1 MKKLYIFFA
10 ILIMII
16 LVPQIAFGAGSASIS
31 APASVESGSNVT
43 IKVTLSNV
51 AAWNIKIKA
60 SGATDGATKSYADAT
75 EDAENTTKTFS
86 VTCNSKGAGTIT
98 VTVTG
103 DITSADGANK
113 DISLT
118 KAITVKEKQVNNSTN
133 NNPSQP
139 TNPPTSGTTS
149 KPNTPSSGGQTSS
162 GQTTGGQTSSGQTTG
177 GQTSSGQTTGGQTS
191 SGQTTGGQTQNGQT
205 TNENVKKEAEARL
218 AELSVLGYEISPAF
232 NKDTQEY
239 FVEVPLTQENVTIDA
254 KTLGSKA
261 QIQGTGNYEVKEGNN
276 VFEIAVTAENG
287 ETKTYKLNV
296 AVVDK
301 NPIIATINQK
311 QYTVVKQAKLLKK
324 PNLYEETTIKI
335 NDIEVP
341 AFKNETNKLIIV
353 GIKDENNQIL
363 YATYNDGKYDIY
375 TEVTSKNLLLYI
387 TEGKLERYKKTS
399 VTINE
404 KQYSAYEINDRFV
417 VVYAMNVNNGEYGYY
432 KYDKKDETFQYY
444 EIDKAEQK
452 EINVFAVISVI
463 LGILLVISI
472 IVQIVINKKKLK
484 IENI

>member
-16 LVPQIAFGAGSASIS
+16 LVPQIAFGAGTASIS

-51 AAWNIKIKA
+51 AAWNIKIKT
-60 SGATDGATKSYADAT
+60 SGATDGVTKSYADAT

-118 KAITVKEKQVNNSTN
+118 KTITVKEKQVNDSTN
-133 NNPSQP
+133 NKPSQP

-149 KPNTPSSGGQTSS
+149 KPNTPSAGGQTSS
-162 GQTTGGQTSSGQTTG
+162 GQTS
-177 GQTSSGQTTGGQTS
+177 
-191 SGQTTGGQTQNGQT
+191 GGQTQNGQT
-205 TNENVKKEAEARL
+205 TNENVEKEAEARL
-218 AELSVLGYEISPAF
+218 AELSVLGYEMSPAF

-261 QIQGTGNYEVKEGNN
+261 QIKGTGNYEVKEGNN
-276 VFEIAVTAENG
+276 VFEIVVTAENG

-311 QYTVVKQAKLLKK
+311 QYAVVKQAKLLKK

-387 TEGKLERYKKTS
+387 TEGKLDGYKKTS

-444 EIDKAEQK
+444 EIDKTERK
-452 EINVFAVISVI
+452 EINVFAVVSLI

-484 IENI
+484 MENI

>member
-16 LVPQIAFGAGSASIS
+16 LVPQIAFGASFASIS

-118 KAITVKEKQVNNSTN
+118 KEITVKEKQVNNSTN
-133 NNPSQP
+133 NKPSQP
-139 TNPPTSGTTS
+139 TNSSTSGTTS

-162 GQTTGGQTSSGQTTG
+162 GQTTGGQT
-177 GQTSSGQTTGGQTS
+177 
-191 SGQTTGGQTQNGQT
+191 TGGQTQNGQT
-205 TNENVKKEAEARL
+205 TNEKVEKEAEARL

-276 VFEIAVTAENG
+276 VFEIVVTAENG

-324 PNLYEETTIKI
+324 LNLYEETTIKI

-353 GIKDENNQIL
+353 GIKNENNQIL

-387 TEGKLERYKKTS
+387 TEGKLEGYKKTS

-452 EINVFAVISVI
+452 EINVFAVVSVI

-472 IVQIVINKKKLK
+472 IAQIVINKKKLK

>member
-16 LVPQIAFGAGSASIS
+16 LVPQIVFGANFASIS

-139 TNPPTSGTTS
+139 TNSSTSGTTS

-162 GQTTGGQTSSGQTTG
+162 
-177 GQTSSGQTTGGQTS
+177 
-191 SGQTTGGQTQNGQT
+191 GQTQNGQT

-232 NKDTQEY
+232 NRDTQEY

-387 TEGKLERYKKTS
+387 TEGKLEEYKKTS

-452 EINVFAVISVI
+452 EINVFVVISVI

-472 IVQIVINKKKLK
+472 IAQIVINKKKLK

>member
-43 IKVTLSNV
+43 IKVTLNNV

-118 KAITVKEKQVNNSTN
+118 KTITVKEKQVNNSTN

-139 TNPPTSGTTS
+139 TNSSTSGTAS

-162 GQTTGGQTSSGQTTG
+162 GQTTGGQTTG
-177 GQTSSGQTTGGQTS
+177 GQTSSGQI
-191 SGQTTGGQTQNGQT
+191 TGGQTQNGQT
-205 TNENVKKEAEARL
+205 TNENVEKEAEARL

-276 VFEIAVTAENG
+276 VFEIVVTAENG

-324 PNLYEETTIKI
+324 LNLYEETTIKI

-387 TEGKLERYKKTS
+387 TEGKLEGYKKTS

-452 EINVFAVISVI
+452 EINVFVVISVI

-472 IVQIVINKKKLK
+472 IAHIVINKKKLK

>member
-51 AAWNIKIKA
+51 AAWNIKIKT
-60 SGATDGATKSYADAT
+60 SGATDGVTKSYADAT

-118 KAITVKEKQVNNSTN
+118 KAITVKERQVNNSTN

-139 TNPPTSGTTS
+139 TNSSTSGTTS
-149 KPNTPSSGGQTSS
+149 KPNTQSSGGQTSS
-162 GQTTGGQTSSGQTTG
+162 GQK
-177 GQTSSGQTTGGQTS
+177 
-191 SGQTTGGQTQNGQT
+191 QNGQT

-387 TEGKLERYKKTS
+387 TEGKLEGYKKTS

-452 EINVFAVISVI
+452 EINVFAVVSLI

-484 IENI
+484 MENI

>member
-16 LVPQIAFGAGSASIS
+16 LVPQIAFGASFASIS

-139 TNPPTSGTTS
+139 TNSSTSGTTS
-149 KPNTPSSGGQTSS
+149 KPNTPSSGGQT
-162 GQTTGGQTSSGQTTG
+162 
-177 GQTSSGQTTGGQTS
+177 
-191 SGQTTGGQTQNGQT
+191 QNGQT
-205 TNENVKKEAEARL
+205 TNENVKKVAEARL

-232 NKDTQEY
+232 NKNTQEY

-296 AVVDK
+296 AVLDK

-387 TEGKLERYKKTS
+387 TEGKLEGYKKTS

-472 IVQIVINKKKLK
+472 IAQIVINKKKLK

>member
-16 LVPQIAFGAGSASIS
+16 LVPQIAFGASFASIS

-139 TNPPTSGTTS
+139 TNSSTSGTTS
-149 KPNTPSSGGQTSS
+149 KPNTQSSGGQTSS
-162 GQTTGGQTSSGQTTG
+162 GQK
-177 GQTSSGQTTGGQTS
+177 
-191 SGQTTGGQTQNGQT
+191 QNGQT

-387 TEGKLERYKKTS
+387 TEGKLEGYKKTS

-417 VVYAMNVNNGEYGYY
+417 VVYAMNVNNGEYVYY

-472 IVQIVINKKKLK
+472 IAQIVINKKKLK

>member
-16 LVPQIAFGAGSASIS
+16 LVPQIVFGASSASIS
-31 APASVESGSNVT
+31 APASVESGSKVT

-86 VTCNSKGAGTIT
+86 VTCNSKGTGKIT

-118 KAITVKEKQVNNSTN
+118 KAITVKEKKVNNSTN
-133 NNPSQP
+133 NKPSQS
-139 TNPPTSGTTS
+139 TNSSTSGTTS

-162 GQTTGGQTSSGQTTG
+162 GQTTGGQT
-177 GQTSSGQTTGGQTS
+177 
-191 SGQTTGGQTQNGQT
+191 QNGQT
-205 TNENVKKEAEARL
+205 TNENVEKEAEARL

-232 NKDTQEY
+232 NEDKQEY

-261 QIQGTGNYEVKEGNN
+261 KIQGTGNYEVKEGNN
-276 VFEIAVTAENG
+276 VFEIVVTAENG

-324 PNLYEETTIKI
+324 LNLYEETTIKI

-387 TEGKLERYKKTS
+387 TEGKLEGYKKTS

-452 EINVFAVISVI
+452 EINVFAIISVI

-472 IVQIVINKKKLK
+472 IAQIVINKKKLK

>member
-31 APASVESGSNVT
+31 APSSVESSSNVT

-51 AAWNIKIKA
+51 AAWNIKITA

-139 TNPPTSGTTS
+139 TNSSTSGTTS

-162 GQTTGGQTSSGQTTG
+162 GQTSSGQTTG

-205 TNENVKKEAEARL
+205 TNENVEKEAEARL
-218 AELSVLGYEISPAF
+218 TELSVLGYEISPEF

-276 VFEIAVTAENG
+276 VFEIVVTAENG

-311 QYTVVKQAKLLKK
+311 QYAVVKQAKLLKK

-341 AFKNETNKLIIV
+341 AFKNETNKLIII

-387 TEGKLERYKKTS
+387 TEGKLEGYKKTS

-472 IVQIVINKKKLK
+472 IAQIVINKKKLK

>member
-16 LVPQIAFGAGSASIS
+16 LVPQIAFGASFASIS

-118 KAITVKEKQVNNSTN
+118 KTMTVKEKQVNNSTN

-139 TNPPTSGTTS
+139 TNSSTSGTAS
-149 KPNTPSSGGQTSS
+149 KPNTPSS
-162 GQTTGGQTSSGQTTG
+162 
-177 GQTSSGQTTGGQTS
+177 GGQTS

-205 TNENVKKEAEARL
+205 TNENVEKEAEARL

-276 VFEIAVTAENG
+276 VFEIVVTAENG

-324 PNLYEETTIKI
+324 LNLYEETTIKI

-387 TEGKLERYKKTS
+387 TEGKLEGYKKTS

-472 IVQIVINKKKLK
+472 IAQIVINKKKLK

>member
-43 IKVTLSNV
+43 IRVTLSNV

-118 KAITVKEKQVNNSTN
+118 KEITVKEKQVNNSTN

-139 TNPPTSGTTS
+139 TNPSTSGTTS

-177 GQTSSGQTTGGQTS
+177 GQT
-191 SGQTTGGQTQNGQT
+191 QNGQT
-205 TNENVKKEAEARL
+205 TNEKVEKEAEARL

-276 VFEIAVTAENG
+276 VFEIVVTAENG

-324 PNLYEETTIKI
+324 LNLYEETTIKI

-353 GIKDENNQIL
+353 GIKNENNQIL

-387 TEGKLERYKKTS
+387 TEGKLEGYKKTS

-472 IVQIVINKKKLK
+472 IAQIVINKKKLK

>member
-1 MKKLYIFFA
+1 MKKIYIFFA

-16 LVPQIAFGAGSASIS
+16 LVPQIAFGASFASIS

-139 TNPPTSGTTS
+139 TNSSTSGTTS
-149 KPNTPSSGGQTSS
+149 KPNTPSSGGQT
-162 GQTTGGQTSSGQTTG
+162 
-177 GQTSSGQTTGGQTS
+177 
-191 SGQTTGGQTQNGQT
+191 QNGQT
-205 TNENVKKEAEARL
+205 TNENVKKEVEARL

-387 TEGKLERYKKTS
+387 TEGKLEGYKKTS

-444 EIDKAEQK
+444 EIDKSEQK
-452 EINVFAVISVI
+452 EMNVFAVISVI

-472 IVQIVINKKKLK
+472 IAQILINKKKLK

>member
-16 LVPQIAFGAGSASIS
+16 LVPQIAFGASFDSIS

-86 VTCNSKGAGTIT
+86 VTCNSKGTGTIT

-118 KAITVKEKQVNNSTN
+118 KTITVKEKQVNNSTN
-133 NNPSQP
+133 NSTSQP
-139 TNPPTSGTTS
+139 TNPPASGTES
-149 KPNTPSSGGQTSS
+149 KPNKPS
-162 GQTTGGQTSSGQTTG
+162 TGGQTSNTQTAV
-177 GQTSSGQTTGGQTS
+177 
-191 SGQTTGGQTQNGQT
+191 GQTQKGQT
-205 TNENVKKEAEARL
+205 VNENVEKEAEARL
-218 AELSVLGYEISPAF
+218 AELSVMDYEISPAF
-232 NKDTQEY
+232 NKDIQEY
-239 FVEVPLTQENVTIDA
+239 FVEVPLTQENVKIDA

-261 QIQGTGNYEVKEGNN
+261 QIKGTGNYDVKEGNN
-276 VFEIAVTAENG
+276 VFEIVVTAENG

-296 AVVDK
+296 AVIDK
-301 NPIIATINQK
+301 NPITVIINQK
-311 QYTVVKQAKLLKK
+311 QYTVVKQVKLLQK
-324 PNLYEETTIKI
+324 PKLYEETTIKI

-341 AFKNETNKLIIV
+341 AFRNETNKLIIV
-353 GIKDENNQIL
+353 GIKDENSPIL
-363 YATYNDGKYDIY
+363 YATYNDGKYEIY
-375 TEVTSKNLLLYI
+375 TEITSKNLLLYI
-387 TEGKLERYKKTS
+387 TEGNLDGYKKIS

-404 KQYSAYEINDRFV
+404 QQYSAYEINDRFV
-417 VVYAMNVNNGEYGYY
+417 FVYAMNVNNGEYGYY

-444 EIDKAEQK
+444 EIYKNEQK
-452 EINVFAVISVI
+452 EVNVFAVVSVI
-463 LGILLVISI
+463 LGILLAISV
-472 IVQIVINKKKLK
+472 IVQIVINKRKSK
-484 IENI
+484 I

>member
-86 VTCNSKGAGTIT
+86 VTCNSKGTGTIT

-149 KPNTPSSGGQTSS
+149 KPNTPSAGGQTSNS
-162 GQTTGGQTSSGQTTG
+162 QTS
-177 GQTSSGQTTGGQTS
+177 
-191 SGQTTGGQTQNGQT
+191 GGQTQNGQT
-205 TNENVKKEAEARL
+205 TNENVEKEAEARL

-239 FVEVPLTQENVTIDA
+239 FVNLTQENVTIDA

-387 TEGKLERYKKTS
+387 TEGKLEGYKKTS

>member
-16 LVPQIAFGAGSASIS
+16 LAPQIVFGAGSASIS
-31 APASVESGSNVT
+31 APSSVESSSNVT

-51 AAWNIKIKA
+51 AAWNIKIKT

-86 VTCNSKGAGTIT
+86 VTCNSKGTGTIT

-118 KAITVKEKQVNNSTN
+118 KTITVKERQVNNSTN
-133 NNPSQP
+133 NSTSQP
-139 TNPPTSGTTS
+139 TNPPASGTES
-149 KPNTPSSGGQTSS
+149 KPNKPS
-162 GQTTGGQTSSGQTTG
+162 TGGQTSNIQTA
-177 GQTSSGQTTGGQTS
+177 
-191 SGQTTGGQTQNGQT
+191 GGQTQKGQT
-205 TNENVKKEAEARL
+205 ANENVEKEAEARL
-218 AELSVLGYEISPAF
+218 AELSVLDYEISPAF
-232 NKDTQEY
+232 NKDIQEY
-239 FVEVPLTQENVTIDA
+239 FVEVPLTQENVKIDA

-261 QIQGTGNYEVKEGNN
+261 QIKGTGNYDVKEGNN
-276 VFEIAVTAENG
+276 VFEIIVTAENG

-296 AVVDK
+296 AVIDK
-301 NPIIATINQK
+301 NPITVTISQK
-311 QYTVVKQAKLLKK
+311 QYTVVKQVKLLQK
-324 PNLYEETTIKI
+324 PKLYEETTIKI

-353 GIKDENNQIL
+353 GIKDENSQIL
-363 YATYNDGKYDIY
+363 YATYNAGKYEIY
-375 TEVTSKNLLLYI
+375 TEITSKNLLLYI
-387 TEGKLERYKKTS
+387 TEGNLEGYKKTF

-404 KQYSAYEINDRFV
+404 QQYSAYEINDRFV
-417 VVYAMNVNNGEYGYY
+417 FVYAMNVNNGEYGYY

-444 EIDKAEQK
+444 EIDKTEQK
-452 EINVFAVISVI
+452 EVNVFAVISVI
-463 LGILLVISI
+463 LGILLAISV
-472 IVQIVINKKKLK
+472 IVQIVINKRKMK
-484 IENI
+484 I

>member
-118 KAITVKEKQVNNSTN
+118 KEITVKEKQVNNSTN

-139 TNPPTSGTTS
+139 TNPSTSGTTS

-162 GQTTGGQTSSGQTTG
+162 GQTTGGQT
-177 GQTSSGQTTGGQTS
+177 
-191 SGQTTGGQTQNGQT
+191 QNGQT
-205 TNENVKKEAEARL
+205 TNEKVEKEAEARL

-276 VFEIAVTAENG
+276 VFEIVVTAENG

-324 PNLYEETTIKI
+324 LNLYEETTIKI

-387 TEGKLERYKKTS
+387 TEGKLEGYKKTS

-472 IVQIVINKKKLK
+472 IAQIVINKKKLK

>member
-118 KAITVKEKQVNNSTN
+118 KTITVKEKQVNNSTN

-139 TNPPTSGTTS
+139 TNSSTSGTAS
-149 KPNTPSSGGQTSS
+149 KPNTPSS
-162 GQTTGGQTSSGQTTG
+162 G

-205 TNENVKKEAEARL
+205 TNENVEKEAEARL

-276 VFEIAVTAENG
+276 VFEIVVTAENG

-324 PNLYEETTIKI
+324 LNLYEETTIKI

-387 TEGKLERYKKTS
+387 TEGKLEGYKKTS

-417 VVYAMNVNNGEYGYY
+417 VVYAMNVNNG
-432 KYDKKDETFQYY
+432 
-444 EIDKAEQK
+444 
-452 EINVFAVISVI
+452 
-463 LGILLVISI
+463 
-472 IVQIVINKKKLK
+472 
-484 IENI
+484 

>member
-16 LVPQIAFGAGSASIS
+16 LVPQIAFGASFASIS

-139 TNPPTSGTTS
+139 TNSSTSGTTS
-149 KPNTPSSGGQTSS
+149 KPNTPSS
-162 GQTTGGQTSSGQTTG
+162 
-177 GQTSSGQTTGGQTS
+177 
-191 SGQTTGGQTQNGQT
+191 GGQTQNGQT

-254 KTLGSKA
+254 KPLGSKA

-296 AVVDK
+296 AILDK

-387 TEGKLERYKKTS
+387 TEGKLEGYKKTS

-472 IVQIVINKKKLK
+472 IAQIVINKKKLK

>member
-118 KAITVKEKQVNNSTN
+118 KTITVKEKQVNNSTN

-139 TNPPTSGTTS
+139 TNSSTSGTAS

-162 GQTTGGQTSSGQTTG
+162 GQTTGGQI
-177 GQTSSGQTTGGQTS
+177 S

-205 TNENVKKEAEARL
+205 TNENVEKEAEARL

-276 VFEIAVTAENG
+276 VFEIVVTAENG

-324 PNLYEETTIKI
+324 LNLYEETTIKI

-387 TEGKLERYKKTS
+387 TEGKLEGYKKTS

-463 LGILLVISI
+463 LGILFVISI
-472 IVQIVINKKKLK
+472 IAQIVINKKKLK

>member
-16 LVPQIAFGAGSASIS
+16 LVPQIAFGASFASIS

-118 KAITVKEKQVNNSTN
+118 KEITVKEKQVNNSTN
-133 NNPSQP
+133 NKPSQP
-139 TNPPTSGTTS
+139 TNSSTSGTTS

-162 GQTTGGQTSSGQTTG
+162 GQTTGGQT
-177 GQTSSGQTTGGQTS
+177 
-191 SGQTTGGQTQNGQT
+191 TGGQTQNGQT
-205 TNENVKKEAEARL
+205 TNEKVEKEAEARL

-276 VFEIAVTAENG
+276 VFEIVVTAENG

-324 PNLYEETTIKI
+324 LNLYEETTIKI

-353 GIKDENNQIL
+353 GIKNENNQIL

-387 TEGKLERYKKTS
+387 TEGKLEGYKKTS

-452 EINVFAVISVI
+452 EINVFAVVSVI

-484 IENI
+484 MENI

>member
-43 IKVTLSNV
+43 IKVTLSDV

-118 KAITVKEKQVNNSTN
+118 KEITVKEKQVNNSTN
-133 NNPSQP
+133 NKPSQP
-139 TNPPTSGTTS
+139 TNPSTSGTTS

-162 GQTTGGQTSSGQTTG
+162 GQTTGGQT
-177 GQTSSGQTTGGQTS
+177 
-191 SGQTTGGQTQNGQT
+191 QNGQT
-205 TNENVKKEAEARL
+205 TNEKVEKEAEARL

-261 QIQGTGNYEVKEGNN
+261 QIQGTENYEVKEGNN
-276 VFEIAVTAENG
+276 VFEIVVTAENG

-324 PNLYEETTIKI
+324 LNLYEETTIKI

-353 GIKDENNQIL
+353 GIKNENNQIL

-387 TEGKLERYKKTS
+387 TEGKLEGYKKTS

-452 EINVFAVISVI
+452 EINVFVVISVI

-472 IVQIVINKKKLK
+472 IAQIVINKKKLK

>member
-43 IKVTLSNV
+43 IRVTLSNV

-118 KAITVKEKQVNNSTN
+118 KEITVKEKQVNNSTN

-139 TNPPTSGTTS
+139 TNPSTSGTTS

-162 GQTTGGQTSSGQTTG
+162 GQTTGGQT
-177 GQTSSGQTTGGQTS
+177 
-191 SGQTTGGQTQNGQT
+191 QNGQT
-205 TNENVKKEAEARL
+205 TNEKVEKEAEARL

-276 VFEIAVTAENG
+276 VFEIVVTAENG

-324 PNLYEETTIKI
+324 LNLYEETTIKI

-353 GIKDENNQIL
+353 GIKNENNQIL

-387 TEGKLERYKKTS
+387 TEGKLEGYKKTS

-472 IVQIVINKKKLK
+472 IAQIVINKKKLK

>member
-16 LVPQIAFGAGSASIS
+16 LVPQIAFGASFASIS

-118 KAITVKEKQVNNSTN
+118 KAITVKERQVNNSTN

-139 TNPPTSGTTS
+139 TNSSTSGTTS
-149 KPNTPSSGGQTSS
+149 KPNTQSSGGQTSS
-162 GQTTGGQTSSGQTTG
+162 GQK
-177 GQTSSGQTTGGQTS
+177 
-191 SGQTTGGQTQNGQT
+191 QNGQT

-276 VFEIAVTAENG
+276 VFEIVVTAENG

-387 TEGKLERYKKTS
+387 TEGKLEGYKKTS

-472 IVQIVINKKKLK
+472 IAQILINKKKLK

>member
-16 LVPQIAFGAGSASIS
+16 LVPQIVFGASSASIS
-31 APASVESGSNVT
+31 APASVESGSKVT

-86 VTCNSKGAGTIT
+86 VTCNSKGTGKIT

-118 KAITVKEKQVNNSTN
+118 KAITVKEKKVNNSTN
-133 NNPSQP
+133 NKPSQS
-139 TNPPTSGTTS
+139 TNSSTSGTTS

-162 GQTTGGQTSSGQTTG
+162 GQTTGGR
-177 GQTSSGQTTGGQTS
+177 
-191 SGQTTGGQTQNGQT
+191 TQNGQT
-205 TNENVKKEAEARL
+205 TNENVEKEAEARL

-232 NKDTQEY
+232 NKDKQEY

-261 QIQGTGNYEVKEGNN
+261 KIQGTGNYEVKEGNN
-276 VFEIAVTAENG
+276 VFEIVVTAENG

-301 NPIIATINQK
+301 NPIIATINKK
-311 QYTVVKQAKLLKK
+311 QYTVVKQAKLLQK

-387 TEGKLERYKKTS
+387 TEGKLEGYKKTS

-452 EINVFAVISVI
+452 EINVFAIISVI

-472 IVQIVINKKKLK
+472 IAQIVINKKKLK

>member
-16 LVPQIAFGAGSASIS
+16 LVPQIAFGASFASIS

-113 DISLT
+113 DIYLT
-118 KAITVKEKQVNNSTN
+118 KEITVKEKQVNDSTN
-133 NNPSQP
+133 NKPSQP

-149 KPNTPSSGGQTSS
+149 KPNTQSS
-162 GQTTGGQTSSGQTTG
+162 
-177 GQTSSGQTTGGQTS
+177 GGQTS

-205 TNENVKKEAEARL
+205 TNEKVEKEAEARL

-261 QIQGTGNYEVKEGNN
+261 QIQGTGNYEVKEENN
-276 VFEIAVTAENG
+276 VFEIVVTAENG

-324 PNLYEETTIKI
+324 LNLYEETTIKI

-353 GIKDENNQIL
+353 GIKNENNQIL

-375 TEVTSKNLLLYI
+375 TEVTSKSLLLYI
-387 TEGKLERYKKTS
+387 TEGKLEGYKKTS

-452 EINVFAVISVI
+452 EINVFAVVSVI

-472 IVQIVINKKKLK
+472 IAQIVINKKKLK

>member
-43 IKVTLSNV
+43 IKVTLSDV

-118 KAITVKEKQVNNSTN
+118 KEITVKEKQVNNSTN
-133 NNPSQP
+133 NKPSQP
-139 TNPPTSGTTS
+139 TNPSTSGTTS

-162 GQTTGGQTSSGQTTG
+162 GQTTGGQT
-177 GQTSSGQTTGGQTS
+177 
-191 SGQTTGGQTQNGQT
+191 QNGQT
-205 TNENVKKEAEARL
+205 TNEKVEKEAEARL

-276 VFEIAVTAENG
+276 VFEIVVTAENG

-324 PNLYEETTIKI
+324 LNLYEETTIKI

-387 TEGKLERYKKTS
+387 TEGKLEGYKKTS

-472 IVQIVINKKKLK
+472 IAQIVINKKKLK

>member
-16 LVPQIAFGAGSASIS
+16 LVPQIAFGASFDSIS

-118 KAITVKEKQVNNSTN
+118 KEITVKEKQVNNSTN
-133 NNPSQP
+133 NKPSQP
-139 TNPPTSGTTS
+139 TNSSTSGTTS

-162 GQTTGGQTSSGQTTG
+162 GQTTGGQT
-177 GQTSSGQTTGGQTS
+177 
-191 SGQTTGGQTQNGQT
+191 TGGQTQNGQT
-205 TNENVKKEAEARL
+205 TNEKVEKEAEARL

-261 QIQGTGNYEVKEGNN
+261 QIQGTGNYEVKEGKN
-276 VFEIAVTAENG
+276 VFEIVVTAENG

-324 PNLYEETTIKI
+324 LNLYEETTIKI

-353 GIKDENNQIL
+353 GIKNENNQIL

-387 TEGKLERYKKTS
+387 TEGKLEGYKKTS

-452 EINVFAVISVI
+452 EINVFAVVSLI

-484 IENI
+484 MENI

>member
-118 KAITVKEKQVNNSTN
+118 KTITVKEKQVNNSTN

-139 TNPPTSGTTS
+139 TNSSTSGTAS
-149 KPNTPSSGGQTSS
+149 KPNTPSS
-162 GQTTGGQTSSGQTTG
+162 
-177 GQTSSGQTTGGQTS
+177 GGQTS

-205 TNENVKKEAEARL
+205 TNENVEKEAEARL

-276 VFEIAVTAENG
+276 VFEIVVTAENG

-324 PNLYEETTIKI
+324 LNLYEETTIKI

-387 TEGKLERYKKTS
+387 TEGKLEGYKKTS

-417 VVYAMNVNNGEYGYY
+417 VVYAMNVNNG
-432 KYDKKDETFQYY
+432 
-444 EIDKAEQK
+444 
-452 EINVFAVISVI
+452 
-463 LGILLVISI
+463 
-472 IVQIVINKKKLK
+472 
-484 IENI
+484 